1 MGTAE
6 DVLTVPSRALGMPGQ
21 DSRYRL
27 QVQGG
32 DGTLSD
38 QLVSVGLKDKVMAE
52 ITNHQWPGR
61 RQKDRDRQQRRNPWS
76 RRLQPA
82 GQGALAA
89 RQIHGPADHPA
100 FRHRAQRPPGRGAA
114 DGVRD
119 VDLTIAPGRIRS
131 DHGRVG
137 VGQDHADEHPGLPGP
152 GQRRQLSPCRSGHW
166 CPGQRPPGRA
176 AARTVRIHL
185 SAIPPAAG
193 TDRAGQRGNPGGL
206 SRQIRAGPQG
216 TGGAT
221 ARPVGH
227 GRAAGASRQ
236 RSRGTSSSVC
246 PLPAR

>member
-38 QLVSVGLKDKVMAE
+38 RLVSVGLKDKVMAE
-52 ITNHQWPGR
+52 ITNGLAEGQRIVTGSSVAIRGPAACNPLAKVRWM
-61 RQKDRDRQQRRNPWS
+61 RDRS
-76 RRLQPA
+76 MVQPIIQLSDIGRSDPQGE
-82 GQGALAA
+82 GQLT
-89 RQIHGPADHPA
+89 
-100 FRHRAQRPPGRGAA
+100 
-114 DGVRD
+114 VLRD

-236 RSRGTSSSVC
+236 RSRGTSSSAC
-246 PLPAR
+246 PSPAR